1 MTKHCLL
8 AFALLTA
15 CSKDKPNDP
24 SPGNA
29 KPTEGAA
36 ATPTAKGA
44 TKLPAVGLEADI
56 PGSDVMVSDGLGPK
70 SQMVNTVEMGGLMVE
85 VIEEAQTLE
94 QVTADFEMMTPK
106 DLKTETLP
114 DGFVITFQNSGSM
127 GTNHW
132 VEVRRTI
139 AGRTIKCSTMSD
151 SAAKATAV
159 VAACKSLR

>member
-1 MTKHCLL
+1 MTKQCLL
-8 AFALLTA
+8 AFALLAA

-44 TKLPAVGLEADI
+44 TKLPNVGLEADI
-56 PGSDVMVSDGLGPK
+56 PGSDVMVSDGLGEK
-70 SQMVNTVEMGGLMVE
+70 SQMVNTVEMGGMVVE
-85 VIEEAQTLE
+85 VITEAQTLE
-94 QVTADFEMMTPK
+94 QVKSDFEMMSPV
-106 DLKTETLP
+106 DLRTETLP
-114 DGFVITFQNSGSM
+114 DGFVVTFQNTGSM

-132 VEVRRTI
+132 AEVRRTI
-139 AGRTIKCSTMSD
+139 GGRSIKCSTMSD
-151 SAAKATAV
+151 SADKATKV